1 MDGYQF
7 DEESL
12 DACAA
17 ARVSVP
23 DVLRL
28 LHGDQRLRRHIGS
41 TGLAVTGCVDGL
53 WLTVTLIEARA
64 AADVYVVRDIYRLD
78 DQQAAIVARI
88 LKGRQS

>member
-1 MDGYQF
+1 LDGYVF

-23 DVLRL
+23 AVVRL
-28 LHGDQRLRRHIGS
+28 LHGDRRLRRHIGT

-53 WLTVTLIEARA
+53 WLTVTLLETRDD
-64 AADVYVVRDIYRLD
+64 ADVYVVRDIYRLD

-88 LKGRQS
+88 LEGRHS